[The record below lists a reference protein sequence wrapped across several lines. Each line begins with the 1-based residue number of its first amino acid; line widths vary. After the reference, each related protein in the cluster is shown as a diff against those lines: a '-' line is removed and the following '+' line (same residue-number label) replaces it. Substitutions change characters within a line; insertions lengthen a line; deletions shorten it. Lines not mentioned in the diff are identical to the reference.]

1 MRKTLSYAV
10 LLALSFTSVSWADPV
25 QKSVETEKATPPSA
39 VETSQLP
46 TPLPAEMFQG
56 RVREAYKIAAE
67 IPDVL
72 ASVSC
77 YCGCSKSQGHR
88 HLLDCF
94 VDDHGA
100 G

>member
-10 LLALSFTSVSWADPV
+10 LLAISFSGLSWADPA
-25 QKSVETEKATPPSA
+25 QKSVANEKITVSPVA
-39 VETSQLP
+39 ETSQLP

-56 RVREAYKIAAE
+56 RVREAYKIASE
-67 IPDVL
+67 IPEVL
-72 ASVSC
+72 AGVSC
-77 YCGCSKSQGHR
+77 YCGCSKSHGHR
-88 HLLDCF
+88 NLLDCF